1 MEKPSRHVSSY
12 REALYLNAE
21 DQVSVSFPIQFGL
34 SHSGVV
40 SGPWRCDALF
50 DLQLLFR
57 EDFQVPKEIQ
67 MSISDESQEQ
77 EFRILTDPKK
87 TFGHVTVMPCFS
99 ERWPLLLPLMVPTS
113 KFWFTPSPDY
123 LLAKAIFYEPA
134 VRYRL
139 LTAKH
144 HFPLGKQAEIVYFPP
159 FTVSVQAKAKEKE
172 PENKSES

>member
-87 TFGHVTVMPCFS
+87 NLWTCHRHAVLFGKMAALVALDGADFQILVHSKSRLPVGQGH
-99 ERWPLLLPLMVPTS
+99 LL
-113 KFWFTPSPDY
+113 
-123 LLAKAIFYEPA
+123 
-134 VRYRL
+134 
-139 LTAKH
+139 
-144 HFPLGKQAEIVYFPP
+144 
-159 FTVSVQAKAKEKE
+159 
-172 PENKSES
+172 